1 MLYQRTSTFT
11 ANRSCEV
18 VLFYFQKILKEN
30 YVATLTLFFSITKN
44 ECQEFPSNIQNNF
57 RMIKKLK
64 TYIKF

>member
-11 ANRSCEV
+11 ANRSFEV

-30 YVATLTLFFSITKN
+30 YVAALTHFFIEKN

-57 RMIKKLK
+57 RMIKKLN